1 MIKNIKNIKIKICG
15 IRTIQDMQAA
25 SDAGASAIGL
35 VFVPNSPR
43 RVSIQ
48 EAQAIIKASPAFL
61 IKVGLF
67 ANASAELIQD
77 YLKNLNSN
85 LDVLQF
91 HGDENL
97 ETNDF
102 CKSFNK
108 PFIKALKIKAEEFFP
123 PLCPSVSPSGLS
135 LPPGERRNPGES
147 KTQDLINKIKNYPDA
162 AGILLDAFDP
172 HQPEVH
178 GGTGKKFNWDLL
190 DLISENLKPLGKNL
204 ILAGG
209 LNPENIQEA
218 LKISRKNIYAVDVS
232 SGVESTP
239 GVKSPEKIKLFCER
253 VFTIYD

>member
-15 IRTIQDMQAA
+15 VRSIQDMQAA

-77 YLKNLNSN
+77 YLNSN

-108 PFIKALKIKAEEFFP
+108 PFIKALKIRVQE
-123 PLCPSVSPSGLS
+123 LSPSG
-135 LPPGERRNPGES
+135 ENN
-147 KTQDLINKIKNYPDA
+147 TQDLINKIKNYPDA

-190 DLISENLKPLGKNL
+190 DLISENLKPLGQNL

-218 LKISRKNIYAVDVS
+218 LKITRKNIYAVDVS